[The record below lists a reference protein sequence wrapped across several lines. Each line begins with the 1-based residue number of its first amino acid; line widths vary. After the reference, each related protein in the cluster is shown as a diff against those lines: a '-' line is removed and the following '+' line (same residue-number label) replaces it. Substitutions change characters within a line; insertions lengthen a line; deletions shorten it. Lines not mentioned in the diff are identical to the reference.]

1 MILTDK
7 TLQVLKNYASINPNL
22 LIKEGSTL
30 KTISEAMNVFSVAE
44 VDVVFPKTFGI
55 YDLNEFLNVISLV
68 DSPRLTFDDEF
79 VTVTDGTGRSKIKY
93 FYASQDTLT
102 TPKKD
107 PIMPDASQIKFTLD
121 RETLSRIKRA
131 AAVLGHT
138 EVSVSVEN
146 DVMKLSVID
155 NSDKTSNAFSI
166 YVDGSFS
173 QDKFNLIFNISNLK
187 LLEGDYEVG
196 ISDKKLISHFKHL
209 ENNIEY
215 WVSLEKTSN
224 YGV

>member
-7 TLQVLKNYASINPNL
+7 TLLVLKNYASINPNL

-30 KTISEAMNVFSVAE
+30 KTISEAMNVFSTAE
-44 VDVVFPKTFGI
+44 VDVTFPHTFGI
-55 YDLNEFLNVISLV
+55 YDLNEFLSVISLV
-68 DSPRLTFDDEF
+68 DSPQLTFDEEF
-79 VTVTDGTGRSKIKY
+79 VTITDGSGRSKIKY
-93 FYASQDTLT
+93 FYASLDTLT

-107 PIMPDASQIKFTLD
+107 PVMPDASQIKFTLD
-121 RETLSRIKRA
+121 RETLTRIKRA
-131 AAVLGHT
+131 ASVLGHS

-166 YVDGSFS
+166 FVDGSFT

-187 LLEGDYEVG
+187 MLDGDYDVG
-196 ISDKKLISHFKHL
+196 ISDKKLISHFV
-209 ENNIEY
+209 NRDVGIQY